1 MTTFLVV
8 DDDADLRYLV
18 HVAITRAGHRALS
31 AASIEEARTLCAAE
45 RPDVLLL
52 DVTMPE
58 MDGPAFLAA
67 LRDEELAPPH
77 VFLLSAL
84 EPDQLAALAGSLDVR
99 FLLKPFTLQSLR
111 TGLADFLETPD
122 PPAVPGAGEG

>member
-18 HVAITRAGHRALS
+18 NVVITRAGRRALS
-31 AASIEEARTLCAAE
+31 AASIEEARTLCATE

-58 MDGPAFLAA
+58 MDGPRFLAA
-67 LRDEELAPPH
+67 LRDEGLAPPN

-84 EPDQLAALAGSLDVR
+84 EPDELASLADSLEVR

-111 TGLADFLETPD
+111 AGLAEFLD
-122 PPAVPGAGEG
+122 APGADPSPEDDRG

>member
-18 HVAITRAGHRALS
+18 KVAITRAGHRALS
-31 AASIEEARTLCAAE
+31 AASIEEARTVCATE

-58 MDGPAFLAA
+58 MTGPMFLAA
-67 LRDEELAPPH
+67 LRDEGLAPPN

-84 EPDQLAALAGSLDVR
+84 EPDELAQLADSLDVR
-99 FLLKPFTLQSLR
+99 FLLKPFTLQRLR
-111 TGLADFLETPD
+111 SGLAEFLEAPETDAAPD
-122 PPAVPGAGEG
+122 A